1 MKILFIYRN
10 PAMGFS
16 IGKVFKSIEEE
27 MAKYLTVDSIELPC
41 SDYSLGSLLCNI
53 KAARN
58 AIKKKKYDIVH
69 ITGSEHYLLPF
80 LRKYKT
86 VVTVHDLGF
95 YTNNKL
101 GLRTIS
107 KYLFWIRTLPL
118 ANYITFISEKSE
130 CEALKLVD
138 LKPNHYGVIPNPVNS
153 EYVPSPK
160 KINTNYPIILH
171 VGTSENKNLD
181 STIIALKG
189 FPCRLRIVGK
199 LTDSQ
204 KLVLK
209 LYGIDYENVYD
220 LTDADILQEYINC
233 DFVNFPSLYEGFGM
247 PIIEGQ
253 AIGRPVLTSCISPM
267 KEVANGSAIIIDP
280 TKPKE
285 IRKGYEIMGKESDS
299 FIQRGLK
306 NVERFALDK
315 ITKQYLEVYKNIFKN
330 IDVK

>member
-1 MKILFIYRN
+1 MKILFINRN
-10 PAMGFS
+10 HRMGFS
-16 IGKVFKSIEEE
+16 IGKVFKPIVEE
-27 MAKYLTVDSIELPC
+27 MRQYGYVDCIELPC
-41 SDYSLGSLLCNI
+41 SDYSLRSLWYNI

-58 AIKKKKYDIVH
+58 AVKKEKYDIVH

-80 LRKYKT
+80 LRKYNT

-101 GLRTIS
+101 GLRTIP
-107 KYLFWIRTLPL
+107 KFLFWIRTLSL
-118 ANYITFISEKSE
+118 ANYVTFISGKSE
-130 CEALKLVD
+130 REALKLVN
-138 LKPNHYGVIPNPVNS
+138 LKPNHYGVIANPVNS

-160 KINTNYPIILH
+160 TINNNYPIILH

-189 FPCRLRIVGK
+189 FRCRLRIIGK

-220 LTDADILQEYINC
+220 LTDADILREYINC
-233 DFVNFPSLYEGFGM
+233 DYVNFPSLYEGFGM

-253 AIGRPVLTSCISPM
+253 AVGRPVLTSSISPM
-267 KEVANGSAIIIDP
+267 EEVANGSSILIDP
-280 TKPKE
+280 TNPKE
-285 IRKGYEIMGKESDS
+285 IRRGYEIMSKEANSL
-299 FIQRGLK
+299 IERGLK

-315 ITKQYLEVYKNIFKN
+315 ITKQYLDVYKIILKN
-330 IDVK
+330 NE